1 MNYEYNG
8 HLTEEERKNKV
19 SKEITSYYK
28 EINEKE
34 ENLIASLEEPITTP
48 PTSVIKFMRLFN
60 ILFVIQNNKVLFN
73 KIYNDLE
80 NTFKIYLS
88 SNINDY
94 KIKNNGRSNKIQK
107 RERLT
112 FLIVSEFYTN

>member
-1 MNYEYNG
+1 MDRQILHRNFYT
-8 HLTEEERKNKV
+8 L
-19 SKEITSYYK
+19 
-28 EINEKE
+28 
-34 ENLIASLEEPITTP
+34 SLEEPIITP

-94 KIKNNGRSNKIQK
+94 KIKNNGRSNEKYLHK
-107 RERLT
+107 TKTEK
-112 FLIVSEFYTN
+112 NK